1 MGFSGIV
8 KRVEK
13 NVISVM
19 NAFNVKKY
27 MKLYTKHLQKC
38 GVNIADYE
46 GVGYLDP
53 SVYFDPAAYNLITI
67 GHNVTISKEV
77 MMLTHDFSI
86 WNGLITLD
94 ESNESKRFKFLKPI
108 TIGNNCFVGA
118 RTFILPGTTIGDNC
132 IIGAASVI
140 KGNIPSGTVWCG
152 NPAKQIMTTKEFAK
166 KHLEKNDYLE
176 VK

>member
-1 MGFSGIV
+1 MTRIEKNMISLINMFDV
-8 KRVEK
+8 KR
-13 NVISVM
+13 
-19 NAFNVKKY
+19 Y

-38 GVNIADYE
+38 GVNIGDYDL
-46 GVGYLDP
+46 VGYLDP
-53 SVYFDPAAYNLITI
+53 SAYLDPVDYNLITI

-94 ESNESKRFKFLKPI
+94 KGKEAKRFKFLKPI
-108 TIGNNCFVGA
+108 TIGNNCFIGA
-118 RTFILPGTTIGDNC
+118 RAFILPGTTIGDNC

-152 NPAKQIMTTKEFAK
+152 NPAKQIMTTEEFAK
-166 KHLEKNDYLE
+166 CHLKQMDYIE
-176 VK
+176 I

>member
-1 MGFSGIV
+1 MTSAGGYCLPKDTKQLLANYADVPENLIEAIV
-8 KRVEK
+8 ESNRTRKDF
-13 NVISVM
+13 IAD
-19 NAFNVKKY
+19 AFNVKKY

-132 IIGAASVI
+132 I
-140 KGNIPSGTVWCG
+140 
-152 NPAKQIMTTKEFAK
+152 
-166 KHLEKNDYLE
+166 
-176 VK
+176 

>member
-1 MGFSGIV
+1 MGLGGII
-8 KRVEK
+8 KRIEK
-13 NVISVM
+13 NMISLV
-19 NAFNVKKY
+19 NAFDVKKY

-38 GVNIADYE
+38 GVKIEDYDS
-46 GVGYLDP
+46 VGYLDP
-53 SVYFDPAAYNLITI
+53 SAYFDPAAYNLITI
-67 GHNVTISKEV
+67 GHNVTISKDV

-94 ESNESKRFKFLKPI
+94 PVNETRRFKFLKEI
-108 TIGNNCFVGA
+108 KIGNNCFIGA

-152 NPAKQIMTTKEFAK
+152 NPARQIMTTEEFAK
-166 KHLEKNDYLE
+166 RHLEKQDYIVL
-176 VK
+176 K